1 LKYKRD
7 KDNKRETRE
16 KEKGKKGKRG
26 GVRGWGEEREYSEIR

>member
-26 GVRGWGEEREYSEIR
+26 RVRGWGEEREYSEIR